1 MKFTWIGLALACSAV
16 VRPSVS
22 AAQARTTVCDLV
34 SNTDAAAVLGVEAPK
49 QSSLGPD
56 QCVFTVKGLSLMVGR
71 LANQEPEAIKGIV
84 ELPKQRAR
92 EADIVKDERG
102 IGDAATSELS
112 KGHVAIFAADG
123 DTVWTFQVQHVYSK
137 DLSETLP
144 RLRDLAMKIVNG
156 KAP

>member
-1 MKFTWIGLALACSAV
+1 MKLRTIGLALACSALV
-16 VRPSVS
+16 LPS
-22 AAQARTTVCDLV
+22 AAAGQSKTTVCDLV
-34 SNTDAAAVLGVEAPK
+34 SEADAASVLGTEAPK
-49 QSSLGPD
+49 HSSLGPD
-56 QCVFTVKGLSLMVGR
+56 QCVFTVEGLSLMIGR
-71 LANQEPEAIKGIV
+71 LADQEPEAIKGIV

-92 EADIVKDERG
+92 EGDIVKDEPG

-112 KGHVAIFAADG
+112 KGHVAIFAAAG

-144 RLRDLAMKIVNG
+144 KLRELAMKVVNG